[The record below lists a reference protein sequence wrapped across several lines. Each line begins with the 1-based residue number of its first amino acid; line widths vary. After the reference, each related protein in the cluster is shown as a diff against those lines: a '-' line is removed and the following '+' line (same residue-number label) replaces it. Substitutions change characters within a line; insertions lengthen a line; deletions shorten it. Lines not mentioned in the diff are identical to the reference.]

1 MVLSNSAK
9 SFLTCVMILLVMQG
23 CKWWER
29 TGNGSAATK
38 PKSEIPF
45 AAIEPEVFQC
55 QIVLS
60 NGEYEQKSFYARKN
74 GNLRFQISVEP
85 SAADFVLLTDR
96 YYRIDDDKKIYA
108 EMPQSDT
115 PASEPEFLSDLTLA
129 ALKQNAA
136 AKFEKLGQEGG
147 LVKYGVKIGD
157 SDNAK
162 AIVYVDESTGLIM
175 KEEFFSLKG
184 QDAETAPSFVFELR
198 DLKMEVDDGVFTIP
212 QGYKKLSWGDYL
224 KATKTKK

>member
-1 MVLSNSAK
+1 
-9 SFLTCVMILLVMQG
+9 
-23 CKWWER
+23 
-29 TGNGSAATK
+29 
-38 PKSEIPF
+38 
-45 AAIEPEVFQC
+45 
-55 QIVLS
+55 
-60 NGEYEQKSFYARKN
+60 
-74 GNLRFQISVEP
+74 
-85 SAADFVLLTDR
+85 
-96 YYRIDDDKKIYA
+96 
-108 EMPQSDT
+108 MPQSDT
-115 PASEPEFLSDLTLA
+115 PASEPEFLSDLTFA

-212 QGYKKLSWGDYL
+212 HGYKKLSWGDYL